1 MAHPKMH
8 VAPDSQRSSL
18 CGFPEHDRGINFP
31 NRRRIK
37 TACKSLGLSVAK
49 TMQASLSRRN
59 PELATWPPSRRPI
72 SGDEV
77 GEKRVLVGA
86 HGELIR
92 HKQK

>member
-1 MAHPKMH
+1 GPPQNARRPGF
-8 VAPDSQRSSL
+8 ATLSL

-49 TMQASLSRRN
+49 QCKRRFPGRN
-59 PELATWPPSRRPI
+59 AELATWLPSRRTI

-86 HGELIR
+86 YGELIR